1 MEQKNNGNIIKL
13 ETGKVFKNYKE
24 LCTFMDWSVKGGN
37 GKISD
42 LKKLDTI
49 CKWHK
54 DGNKIIIDEVH
65 KKAKEKEDG
74 RNKRSA
80 DYMPNIE
87 NVILGE
93 LVSKQNKDRVL
104 IGKSALLK
112 ECSLI
117 NDNFTVGKNR
127 IKKTSIYTQTDLRI
141 VDEYFDLSYRSLI
154 NDVDKALKNLVRK
167 SLIDVNVV
175 TMICKVEST
184 INGYD
189 RNLIIDKFDEE
200 VEEIIGTMDT
210 KLKCEVAT
218 EEERQIILNA
228 KKVALN
234 MMNFTD
240 IKYVYS
246 SGKVKEYFDIV
257 KKIIIADIPNFKSF
271 FNGYDIV
278 MLYNECIKELQRR
291 GYSDWLKENKIE
303 QKQIIN
309 NGVQKKLLNNAKNR
323 QKKAIKEGATN
334 PKHNKHYRTNSN
346 YLAETEKLNKTF
358 INSTSRNVSAEIKKV
373 KIQQISLF

>member
-1 MEQKNNGNIIKL
+1 MAEEKIIELK
-13 ETGKVFKNYKE
+13 EGQIFKNYKE
-24 LCTFMDWSVKGGN
+24 LCNAMNWKVYSGGN
-37 GKISD
+37 GKIAQ
-42 LKKLDTI
+42 LKELDTI

-54 DGNKIIIDEVH
+54 EGQKIVIDEVH

-74 RNKRSA
+74 RSKRSA

-93 LVSKQNKDRVL
+93 LVSKQNKDKDRVL

-154 NDVDKALKNLVRK
+154 KDVDKALKNLVRK

-189 RNLIIDKFDEE
+189 RNLIRDKFDEE

-210 KLKCEVAT
+210 KLKCKVAT

-234 MMNFTD
+234 IMNFTD

-257 KKIIIADIPNFKSF
+257 KKIIVTDIPNFKSF

-278 MLYNECIKELQRR
+278 MLYNECVEELQRR
-291 GYSDWLKENKIE
+291 GYSDWLKENKME

-323 QKKAIKEGATN
+323 QKKAISEGATN
-334 PKHNKHYRTNSN
+334 PKHNKHYRAKDN
-346 YLAETEKLNKTF
+346 YLSETEKLNKTF
-358 INSTSRNVSAEIKKV
+358 INSTAKNVSAEIKKT
-373 KIQQISLF
+373 KIEQISLF